1 VLRKFFPRDKN
12 YILEEAQLSLQQ
24 ELLQYLVDFV
34 RVEYLLRSNPLGIS
48 DDTSKRIE
56 LHTSTEFSHLDEF
69 YLNLAGVYRFTHYS
83 DNQLQ
88 FIFDGRDDSI
98 KYREEWSVA
107 FKKWVKDFCKH
118 DTFIRA
124 VLELT
129 VFYPEDYTPQMA
141 GLRMSAFITRFFDL
155 KIDPQKGIVRTKVA

>member
-83 DNQLQ
+83 DSSSSM
-88 FIFDGRDDSI
+88 DGTTALSTGRNGVLHSKSGSKTFANMI
-98 KYREEWSVA
+98 PSSEPCWS
-107 FKKWVKDFCKH
+107 
-118 DTFIRA
+118 
-124 VLELT
+124 
-129 VFYPEDYTPQMA
+129 
-141 GLRMSAFITRFFDL
+141 
-155 KIDPQKGIVRTKVA
+155 